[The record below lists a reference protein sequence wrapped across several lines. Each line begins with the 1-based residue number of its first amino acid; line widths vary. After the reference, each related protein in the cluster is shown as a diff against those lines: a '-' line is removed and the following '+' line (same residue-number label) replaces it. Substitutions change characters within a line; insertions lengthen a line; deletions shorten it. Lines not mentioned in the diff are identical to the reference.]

1 MNCKKVSSV
10 ALIFAALFLFATQST
25 TVLGAGPT
33 AAQQNRLKSLAEI
46 LHERSRA
53 DRQQAAEYAARAGIP
68 LRREL
73 PGDRVLELQRI
84 APGIGP
90 IFNITNNLGAADTVS
105 TDDVWPGGLA
115 GLNLEGAG
123 LIVGEWDGGAV
134 HPGHPDMLNIIQV
147 DGATEISGHA
157 THVAGTLVGSGAA
170 YYAAHGMA
178 SGAQLNAWDW
188 NDDTA
193 EMATAAAGGLLVSN
207 HSYGAATGWVYIGG
221 PIPNEW
227 WWIGGNGDEDP
238 KFGYYDQEAQIWD
251 QIAYD
256 APTYLAVKSV
266 GNDRT
271 DFGPNPGEAYTIV
284 DNNGTPLG
292 TSTQPHPADC
302 APTGY
307 DCLPLHSVA
316 KNILTVGAV
325 DDLPDGYA
333 PLADPG
339 QVSMAPFSSW
349 GPTDDGRIKPD
360 LVANGVLLLSTWID
374 EYSPYAVAS
383 GTSMASPNVAGS
395 LLLLQ
400 EHFADLHGAGSFM
413 RGATLKAIAIQTADE
428 AGRADG
434 PDYEFGWGLL
444 NTRKAAELISDAH
457 VGIDHQVIEGS
468 LVNGATDSIQVNVPS
483 GNLIIRATLVWMD
496 PPGTPAPPSL
506 DPTDSMLVNDLDLR
520 VIDGLTVYEPW
531 VLDPA
536 VPAAAATQGDNFR
549 DNVEQV
555 VTGVLG
561 AGSYT
566 VEITHKGQLT
576 NGSQDYALIISV
588 LPKPPTVSGALFDV
602 DFSEG
607 LPAGW
612 SIQTERG
619 KDWEIITPVPGDDR
633 LDNFTG
639 GSGEFAIV
647 DNNYSYSTVTLLR
660 TPVQDLSGYTAAVL
674 NFDSCFVMDYWE
686 TINVDASTDGG
697 QTWSNIWT
705 RSGFHICPSHY
716 SLDLS
721 SLAGSA
727 TVMLRWR
734 FDSSGLEKIGN
745 LWQVDNLRLEGLG
758 GGSGSGNP
766 PGTAGNPTPTNGSTS
781 VDINQDLAWAAAVDA
796 DSHDVYFG
804 TNPSPGAAE
813 FQGNQ
818 SATNFEPGMLIPSTT
833 YYWRI
838 DELNA
843 YGTTPGTTW
852 SFQTAAASPD
862 TIIILGGLSA
872 DSSDAPRGR
881 WDAAVTMWVI
891 DTQGQAISGVVVDGS
906 WSNGTNGA
914 SSCTTDVSG
923 NCTVTKQNLKNNVSS
938 VSFSVNNLS
947 LSGYTYDS
955 GANLV
960 SSMVTVL
967 KPEPNLL
974 PQAVDDSYSTL
985 VDTPLT
991 ENVMTNDTAG
1001 EAPTVVT
1008 VWDTA
1013 TNGTVVGGA
1022 DGGFTYTPDTGF
1034 NGTDTFTY
1042 TITDASGDSASAT
1055 VTVTVGGPAA
1065 TRTLDLSKSKS
1076 KGNNIVTLIW
1086 TGFTSNVSISRNG
1099 VQVTNNEPSEGSWR
1113 DNLGKGISG
1122 TYDYMVCDTQCENA
1136 SITF

>member
-1 MNCKKVSSV
+1 MTRVKFSSLV
-10 ALIFAALFLFATQST
+10 FIIAALFLSATQST
-25 TVLGAGPT
+25 GVLGAGPT
-33 AAQQNRLKSLAEI
+33 ATQKNRLQSLAEN

-53 DRQQAAEYAARAGIP
+53 DRQQAAQYAARSGIP
-68 LRREL
+68 TRREL
-73 PGDRVLELQRI
+73 PGGRVLELQRI

-90 IFNITNNLGAADTVS
+90 VFYITNNLGAADTVS

-157 THVAGTLVGSGAA
+157 THVAGTLVGSGAS
-170 YYAAHGMA
+170 YPGAHGMA

-207 HSYGAATGWVYIGG
+207 HSYGAATGWVYIGDA
-221 PIPNEW
+221 IPNEW
-227 WWIGGNGDEDP
+227 WWIGGDGNEDP
-238 KFGYYDQEAQIWD
+238 KFGYYDAESQIWD

-256 APTYLAVKSV
+256 APTYLAVKAA

-271 DFGPNPGEAYTIV
+271 DFGPNSGEAYTIV
-284 DNNGTPLG
+284 DDNGTPLS
-292 TSTQPHPADC
+292 TSTQPRPADC
-302 APTGY
+302 APAGY

-325 DDLPDGYA
+325 DDLPGGYT
-333 PLADPG
+333 PLAGAD
-339 QVSMAPFSSW
+339 QVSMAPFSGW

-383 GTSMASPNVAGS
+383 GTSMASPNVTGS

-400 EHFADLHGAGSFM
+400 EHHADLHGPGNFM
-413 RGATLKAIAIQTADE
+413 RGATLKALAIHTADE
-428 AGRADG
+428 AGNADG

-457 VGIDHQVIEGS
+457 VGVDHQVIEGS
-468 LVNGATDSIQVNVPS
+468 LVNGTTDSIPVPVS
-483 GNLIIRATLVWMD
+483 TGNSIIRATLVWMD
-496 PPGTPAPPSL
+496 PPGTPVPPSL
-506 DPTDSMLVNDLDLR
+506 DPTASMLVNDLDLR
-520 VIDGLTVYEPW
+520 VIGGPTPYDPW

-536 VPAAAATQGDNFR
+536 VPAAAAMQGNNFR

-555 VTGVLG
+555 VTGTLG

-576 NGSQDYALIISV
+576 SGVQDYALVISV
-588 LPKPPTVSGALFDV
+588 LSEPPTASGTLFDV
-602 DFSEG
+602 DFSGG

-612 SIQTERG
+612 SIQTVQG
-619 KDWEIITPVPGDDR
+619 KDWEVITPIPGDGR

-639 GSGEFAIV
+639 GSGKFAIV
-647 DNNYSYSTVTLLR
+647 DNDYSYSTLTSLR
-660 TPVQDLSGYTAAVL
+660 TPVLDLSGYTGAVL
-674 NFDSCFVMDYWE
+674 SFNSCFVMDYWE

-697 QTWSNIWT
+697 QTWSNLWT
-705 RSGFHICPSHY
+705 RQGFLLCPSQY

-721 SLAGSA
+721 SLAGNA

-734 FDSSGLEKIGN
+734 FDSGPDTIGN
-745 LWQVDNLRLEGLG
+745 LWQVDDLRLEGLG

-766 PGTAGNPTPTNGSTS
+766 PGAAGNPTPTNGSTGI
-781 VDINQDLAWAAAVDA
+781 DINQNLAWAAAVDA

-818 SATNFEPGMLIPSTT
+818 TATVFEPGLLAPSTT

-838 DELNA
+838 DEVNEHGA
-843 YGTTPGTTW
+843 TPGVTW
-852 SFQTAAASPD
+852 SFQTATAAPD
-862 TIIILGGLSA
+862 AIISLNSLSA
-872 DSSDAPRGR
+872 DSSEALRGR
-881 WDAAVTMWVI
+881 WNAAVTVGVA
-891 DTQGQAISGVVVDGS
+891 DAQGQAVSGVVADGN
-906 WSNGTNGA
+906 WSGGANGA

-923 NCTVTKQNLKNNVSS
+923 NCQVAKQGLKSNVSS
-938 VSFSVNNLS
+938 VVFSVNNLS

-955 GANLV
+955 GENLV

-974 PQAVDDSYSTL
+974 PEAVDDSYSTS

-991 ENVMTNDTAG
+991 ENVMVNDTAG

-1008 VWDTA
+1008 VWGTA

-1034 NGTDTFTY
+1034 SGTDTFGY
-1042 TITDASGDSASAT
+1042 TITDANGDSASAT
-1055 VTVTVGGPAA
+1055 VTVTVGEPAT
-1065 TRTLDLSKSKS
+1065 TRILDLSTSKN
-1076 KGNNIVTLIW
+1076 KGNNIVTLTW
-1086 TGFTSNVSISRNG
+1086 AGFTSNVSIFRNG
-1099 VQVTNNEPSEGSWR
+1099 VQVAVNELTEGTWQ

-1122 TYDYMVCDTQCENA
+1122 TYDYQVCDTQCANA
-1136 SITF
+1136 SVTF